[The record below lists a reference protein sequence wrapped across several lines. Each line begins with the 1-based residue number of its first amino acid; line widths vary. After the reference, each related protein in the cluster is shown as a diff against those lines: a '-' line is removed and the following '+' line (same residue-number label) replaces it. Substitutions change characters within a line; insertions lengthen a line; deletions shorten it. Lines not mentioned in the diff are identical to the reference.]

1 MPGVIPP
8 PRHHVSRRSVAKL
21 MKKYEFAIESVEKH
35 YDYNLSLSTLQTKR
49 IVFTRKMINF
59 AIRNYKISI

>member
-35 YDYNLSLSTLQTKR
+35 CDYNHPFYTLAAKR

-59 AIRNYKISI
+59 AI